1 MTRNFILFF
10 LSIFI
15 FFTSKLNAKS
25 CLSFLP
31 YAFNEH
37 YVHLPQNKVFCVK
50 NFKKKITY
58 TTDKYGARILNNN
71 LTKNNIQV
79 FGDSQVLGLDI
90 NYKKDH
96 FLNNLYNNKNLLIY
110 AAPNNGPYEVINFL
124 NKNKKIL
131 KKKIIVTFNFSTD
144 LFRVSSDW
152 NPKNFVVLR
161 DYELDG
167 ILENPFKYNF
177 IIFKNFLINKN
188 FTLATYNNKK
198 MQNFFLNSNH
208 NKLNKNLVNY
218 FNELN
223 IFANDNN
230 LEITFIVIQPYWIY
244 SVNKKNNKL
253 ILEKILS
260 EKVVSLICDSF
271 RVTKKISRIYISKE
285 ENNLNI
291 QSLTFDK
298 RHLKSNEIKL
308 KKFKEHC
315 S

>member
-1 MTRNFILFF
+1 MTRNFVLFF
-10 LSIFI
+10 LIIFI
-15 FFTSKLNAKS
+15 FFPTKLKAKN

-50 NFKKKITY
+50 NFKKTISYK
-58 TTDKYGARILNNN
+58 TDRYGARILNNF
-71 LTKNNIQV
+71 TKDNIQV

-90 NYKKDH
+90 NYKKNH
-96 FLNNLYNNKNLLIY
+96 FLNNLYNNKNFLIY

-152 NPKNFVVLR
+152 EPKNFVALR
-161 DYELDG
+161 DYELDN
-167 ILENPFKYNF
+167 ILESPFKYKF

-198 MQNFFLNSNH
+198 MQNFFLNSDH
-208 NKLNKNLVNY
+208 NELNKNLVNY
-218 FNELN
+218 FKELN
-223 IFANDNN
+223 IFADDNN
-230 LEITFIVIQPYWIY
+230 LEITFIAIQPYWIY
-244 SVNKKNNKL
+244 SINKKKNHLIFEKKL
-253 ILEKILS
+253 SKQII
-260 EKVVSLICDSF
+260 SLICNSF
-271 RVTKKISRIYISKE
+271 QVTKNISRIYISKE
-285 ENNLNI
+285 KHNLSI
-291 QSLTFDK
+291 DALTFDR
-298 RHLKSNEIKL
+298 RHLKSDKIILED
-308 KKFKEHC
+308 FKNYC

>member
-1 MTRNFILFF
+1 MIRTFVLFF
-10 LSIFI
+10 FIYSIF
-15 FFTSKLNAKS
+15 FCKNLYAKN

-37 YVHLPQNKVFCVK
+37 YVHLPQDKVFCVK
-50 NFKKKITY
+50 NLKNKTSYK
-58 TTDKYGARILNNN
+58 TDEYGGRILNNN
-71 LTKNNIQV
+71 YVENNIQV

-90 NYKKDH
+90 NFKKHH
-96 FLNNLYNNKNLLIY
+96 FLNQLYKNKNFLLY

-124 NKNKKIL
+124 NINKKIL
-131 KKKIIVTFNFSTD
+131 KKKIVITFNFSTD
-144 LFRVSSDW
+144 LFRVSNDW
-152 NPKNFVVLR
+152 DPKNFVALR
-161 DYELDG
+161 DYELDD
-167 ILENPFKYNF
+167 ILENPIKYKF
-177 IIFKNFLINKN
+177 IIFKNFLKNKN

-198 MQNFFLNSNH
+198 MQNLFLKTDYSKFNENLINYFKELNNMADK
-208 NKLNKNLVNY
+208 NKL
-218 FNELN
+218 
-223 IFANDNN
+223 
-230 LEITFIVIQPYWIY
+230 EISFIVIQPYWIY

-260 EKVVSLICDSF
+260 EKVVSLVCNSF

-285 ENNLNI
+285 ENNLSI

-298 RHLKSNEIKL
+298 RHLKSNEIRL

>member
-50 NFKKKITY
+50 NFKKTISYK
-58 TTDKYGARILNNN
+58 TDRYGARILNNF
-71 LTKNNIQV
+71 TKDNIQV

-308 KKFKEHC
+308 KKLKNIVF

>member
-1 MTRNFILFF
+1 MSRNFILFF
-10 LSIFI
+10 LIIFI

-50 NFKKKITY
+50 NFKKIISYK
-58 TTDKYGARILNNN
+58 TDKYGGRILNN
-71 LTKNNIQV
+71 LTKDNTQV
-79 FGDSQVLGLDI
+79 FGDSQVLGLDT

-96 FLNNLYNNKNLLIY
+96 FLNNLYNNKNFLIY

-144 LFRVSSDW
+144 LFRVSNDW
-152 NPKNFVVLR
+152 NPKNFVALR
-161 DYELDG
+161 DYELDN
-167 ILENPFKYNF
+167 ILESPFKYKF

-198 MQNFFLNSNH
+198 MQNFFLNSDH
-208 NKLNKNLVNY
+208 NELNKNLVNY

-223 IFANDNN
+223 IFADDNN
-230 LEITFIVIQPYWIY
+230 LEITFIAIQPYWIY
-244 SVNKKNNKL
+244 SINKKKNHL
-253 ILEKILS
+253 ILEKTLS
-260 EKVVSLICDSF
+260 KKIISLICNSF
-271 RVTKKISRIYISKE
+271 QVTKNISRIYISKE
-285 ENNLNI
+285 KHHL
-291 QSLTFDK
+291 SLDALTFDK
-298 RHLKSNEIKL
+298 RHIKSNKIIFEDF
-308 KKFKEHC
+308 KKYC